1 MEYIFLPEAA
11 RTTGVPVLL
20 LRRLCEEQ
28 KVDGAIRFGRIWAV
42 PENSSVSLLRA
53 AKLLCRQ

>member
-28 KVDGAIRFGRIWAV
+28 RVDGAVRFGNIWAV
-42 PENSSVSLLRA
+42 PDNSSVSLLKA